1 MCIRDR
7 DYTVDY
13 TAGELT
19 FTPKHLI
26 FFDSDID
33 IEYQYSESNYKT
45 NYLETDFK
53 GAIGEKVD
61 YNISYIDE
69 RDNKASS
76 LLTADQKTVFESE
89 DQIYQ
94 SGVVADSLGVYELI
108 DDIFYYRPVITLG
121 MNRYNV
127 NFSPDQ
133 GGDYVRKISQED
145 RIYYEFVATDQLD
158 NRQRYS
164 PGRSIGPPSSQQLLH
179 FDTNIFIRSGMSLS
193 TEGAFSIKEKNVYS
207 NRSETRLNGNAFQ
220 LALKQEPISIGKINL
235 GFGVTHWQKGS
246 DFRPLSRDR
255 DVDFN
260 ESWDMTVDKQE
271 NGESLS

>member
-1 MCIRDR
+1 
-7 DYTVDY
+7 
-13 TAGELT
+13 
-19 FTPKHLI
+19 
-26 FFDSDID
+26 
-33 IEYQYSESNYKT
+33 
-45 NYLETDFK
+45 
-53 GAIGEKVD
+53 
-61 YNISYIDE
+61 
-69 RDNKASS
+69 
-76 LLTADQKTVFESE
+76 
-89 DQIYQ
+89 
-94 SGVVADSLGVYELI
+94 
-108 DDIFYYRPVITLG
+108 

-133 GGDYVRKISQED
+133 GGDYIRKISQED

-207 NRSETRLNGNAFQ
+207 NRSETRLNGNAFH
-220 LALKQEPISIGKINL
+220 LALIQEPISIGKINL
-235 GFGVTHWQKGS
+235 GFGVTHWLKGS

-260 ESWDMTVDKQE
+260 ESWDMAVDKQE
-271 NGESLS
+271 NGESLSSLKSQFNVGNKIKGDVNLSRFEQGNRSKKLKQDGTKFNRTLPLNKLMVISDYLRDQ